1 MNNLALVC
9 FTLVS
14 LCTWQLASAKTYSVK
29 GSIMLD
35 ASATGPFYDNK
46 DENINEYTLRS
57 SKLAIEYKPLKQLK
71 SKLQLQYD
79 SDIHDKDSITLDDV
93 TSDAYL
99 DMKIPKIVNIR
110 LGKMKEVAGFERSSS
125 SKNLSTT
132 ERSMVSSTFF
142 SGRNL
147 GVKVY
152 KHQQGYGWET
162 GWYDDSEDNRSS
174 LHGAGYF
181 NFEPLIMGL
190 TVIKQDLNDE
200 LFQLKSSGEMNTAD
214 NIIRSARFYAQ
225 DSLTLQLD
233 SLLQFNHWRLH
244 TSYASMLIQQTQGD
258 EYQYQGGFIQLSHS
272 PSSVYVFAKGK
283 QKQLKRGWEYVARV
297 SVLDLMDADTG
308 SEASVITFGSNYYQ
322 GNGFKYMA
330 SFLIPQIKGQVR
342 SANQDGYGFNARVQ
356 YQF

>member
-1 MNNLALVC
+1 
-9 FTLVS
+9 
-14 LCTWQLASAKTYSVK
+14 
-29 GSIMLD
+29 MLD

-46 DENINEYTLRS
+46 DEDVNEYTLRS

-71 SKLQLQYD
+71 SKIQLQYD
-79 SDIHDKDSITLDDV
+79 SDIHDKDTITLDDV

-99 DMKIPKIVNIR
+99 DIKISNLAKVR

-132 ERSMVSSTFF
+132 ERSMVSSAFF

-152 KHQQGYGWET
+152 KHQQDYGWET
-162 GWYDDSEDNRSS
+162 AWYEDDDDNRSS

-181 NFEPLIMGL
+181 NFNPVVMGL
-190 TVIKQDLNDE
+190 TVIKQDLNNE
-200 LFQLKSSGEMNTAD
+200 LFQIKSSGEMNNAD

-233 SLLQFNHWRLH
+233 SLLQFSHWRLH
-244 TSYASMLIQQTQGD
+244 ASYASLLVQQTQGD
-258 EYQYQGGFIQLSHS
+258 EYIYQGGFIQLSHS
-272 PSSVYVFAKGK
+272 LSSSYVFSNGK
-283 QKQLKRGWEYVARV
+283 QKQLKRGWEYVARI
-297 SVLDLMDADTG
+297 SALDLLDKNTG
-308 SEASVITFGSNYYQ
+308 SEASVFTLGSNYYQ

-330 SFLIPQIKGQVR
+330 SVLIPQIKGQVR